1 MSDCLLESKGL
12 LASGPESQEPRS
24 AAWAGPAL
32 RSTLLFLA
40 APAAL
45 AVAIAVLDLRLPSAV
60 LYAIAVVLGLV
71 LFVRSLFDP
80 EWLLAVAILYIPLN
94 KVYAILILPGINATN
109 LLAFLLLFCWL
120 IRAMSEGQPFFR
132 SLPNSRLVAAFA
144 ILTTLSGVTAILTF
158 GRVFLLETQVGEY
171 WAWIILFFAF
181 LNLIRDGNMARR
193 MVVYM
198 MLGML
203 VVMLMGAREW
213 LDKQGL
219 DSIEKS
225 RVFGPQKQP
234 NDFGAFLVY
243 ASAPFVALFVTFM
256 SKIRTWA
263 LLPFL
268 ALLAKLLLV
277 TFSRAAYIA
286 MALLGLATGYL
297 RGKLFLLG
305 WGIFA
310 AAMLVAM
317 PELIPDSL
325 VDRMSQTTEPTGT
338 YGEMDTSS
346 ENRIV
351 LWEAAL
357 EMTFESPIFGK
368 GFKAFPALKSQYTA
382 VSVRETDNHNMYLYI
397 SSQMGI
403 PALILFLAIL
413 YRMYRLGSNLYRMG
427 KEPFMRAIGMG
438 AAGMV
443 PGILAI
449 NMFGSRVV
457 SIDCVGYVWI
467 YLAVLA
473 HLWIEQEQRAAS
485 GERRDVTP

>member
-1 MSDCLLESKGL
+1 MSDYLLESKGVP
-12 LASGPESQEPRS
+12 ASGPAPQETRPQ
-24 AAWAGPAL
+24 AWAGSAL

-45 AVAIAVLDLRLPSAV
+45 AVAIEALDLRLPSAV

-80 EWLLAVAILYIPLN
+80 EWLLAAAILYIPLN

-109 LLAFLLLFCWL
+109 LLTFMLLFCWL
-120 IRAMSEGQPFFR
+120 IRAMAEGQPLFR
-132 SLPNSRLVAAFA
+132 PLPNSKLVGIFA
-144 ILTTLSGVTAILTF
+144 TLTTFSGVTAILSF
-158 GRVFLLETQVGEY
+158 GRVFLLETQIGEFL
-171 WAWIILFFAF
+171 AWISQFILFFAF

-203 VVMLMGAREW
+203 VVMLLGAREW

-243 ASAPFVALFVTFM
+243 ASAPFVALFVMFM
-256 SKIRTWA
+256 TKIRAWA
-263 LLPFL
+263 LLPFF

-277 TFSRAAYIA
+277 TFSRAAYIG
-286 MALLGLATGYL
+286 MALLGLAAGYL
-297 RGKLFLLG
+297 RGKLFLVG
-305 WGIFA
+305 WGMA
-310 AAMLVAM
+310 AAGMLVAM

-325 VDRMSQTTEPTGT
+325 VDRMSQTAEPTGT

-351 LWEAAL
+351 LWQAAL
-357 EMTFESPIFGK
+357 EMTFESPILGK
-368 GFKAFPALKSQYTA
+368 GFKAFPALKSQYTS
-382 VSVRETDNHNMYLYI
+382 VRVRETDNHNMFLYI

-403 PALILFLAIL
+403 PALVLFLVIL
-413 YRMYRLGSNLYRMG
+413 YRMYRLGSDLCRKG

-438 AAGMV
+438 AAAMV
-443 PGILAI
+443 PGILVV

-473 HLWIEQEQRAAS
+473 HLWIEHESHAAN
-485 GERRDVTP
+485 GR